1 MPQIEIRSFDPE
13 DIAELE
19 NIEHD
24 YQTGQVWQMERIF
37 DEGQVMITFREIRL
51 PRMVKVDYPRRFR
64 LSTQESDPQTVVLVA
79 VSGDV
84 PVGYIR
90 LKEQLTPSAAWIS
103 DLVIDKG
110 MRRKGIGTAL
120 VLAAQEWASGRNIHR
135 IVMEMQSKN
144 HPAIQMALKLG
155 YQFSGYNDH
164 YYPNQDIALFF
175 ARYLR

>member
-1 MPQIEIRSFDPE
+1 MPQIEIRSFNSE
-13 DIAELE
+13 DIPELE
-19 NIEHD
+19 EIEHD

-51 PRMVKVDYPRRFR
+51 PRMVKVDYPRSFK
-64 LSTQESDPQTVVLVA
+64 LISQEPVSEAAILVA
-79 VSGDV
+79 AADGI

-90 LKEQLTPSAAWIS
+90 LREQRTPSSAWIN
-103 DLVIDKG
+103 DLVVKKG

-120 VLAAQEWASGRNIHR
+120 ILAAQEWASGRDIHR

-144 HPAIQMALKLG
+144 YPAIQMALKLG
-155 YQFSGYNDH
+155 YRFSGYNDH

>member
-1 MPQIEIRSFDPE
+1 MPQIEIRSFTSADVPE
-13 DIAELE
+13 MQE
-19 NIEHD
+19 IEHD

-51 PRMVKVDYPRRFR
+51 PRSVKVDYPRSFKL
-64 LSTQESDPQTVVLVA
+64 LSEEPDKEAAILIASSD
-79 VSGDV
+79 GV

-90 LKEQLTPSAAWIS
+90 LREQRTPSSAWIT
-103 DLVIDKG
+103 DLVVKKD

-120 VLAAQEWASGRNIHR
+120 ILAAQEWASARNIHR

-144 HPAIQMALKLG
+144 YPAIQMALKLG